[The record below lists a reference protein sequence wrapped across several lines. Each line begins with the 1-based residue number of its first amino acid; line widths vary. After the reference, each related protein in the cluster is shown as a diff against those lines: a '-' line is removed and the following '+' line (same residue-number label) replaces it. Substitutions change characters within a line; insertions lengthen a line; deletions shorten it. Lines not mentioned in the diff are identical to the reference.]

1 MKTVSTDDLVEAV
14 ASLLE
19 EVHIGPPNPKATWIT
34 TNEANTGVLGTLSE
48 IPAEVAS
55 RSPARGMSTI
65 AAHAEHLRYALS
77 LANRA
82 MQGENPYAQAD
93 WSGSW
98 RSRAVDTAAWV
109 HLRDEIRREHQQ
121 LVASIR
127 SRTAWEDADMLKGVL
142 ALVGHGA
149 YHLGA
154 IRQLH
159 RMLSL

>member
-19 EVHIGPPNPKATWIT
+19 EVYVGPPNPKATWIT
-34 TNEANTGVLGTLSE
+34 TNEANTGFLGTLSE
-48 IPAEVAS
+48 VPAEVAS
-55 RSPARGMSTI
+55 QAPARGMNTI

-82 MQGENPYAQAD
+82 MAGESPYAQAD
-93 WSGSW
+93 WAGSW
-98 RSRAVDTAAWV
+98 RARTLDAAGWAR
-109 HLRDEIRREHQQ
+109 LREEIRREHQQ
-121 LVASIR
+121 LLASIR
-127 SRTAWEDADMLKGVL
+127 ARTAWEDADMLKGVL

-154 IRQLH
+154 VRQLL